1 MAPTASSAPPPPAW
15 PRHALWTGAL
25 LFAAVALSALPTCSG
40 YGITWDEPIYLE
52 ATRQVQTWLSLPAAD
67 RFNAPAIDRF
77 WRTDPQRN
85 VHPAGIKWLYL
96 AARHSVFWES
106 DPYIQNR
113 VLTILLFA
121 AALAI
126 FCLWIAAGRPVLA
139 WTTAAL
145 FLTLPRCFA
154 HVHFAATDSP
164 MTALLL
170 LLVPALDR
178 GLAPRWA
185 WIPGVLI
192 GLAASFKITAVILC
206 APLLALFLACAYTDW
221 KSCLAR
227 FWIVVLTAGI
237 VFYLLNPDWWLTPWA
252 RLGEFAG
259 ATASRRQWAPFSLLY
274 FGQLYSYR
282 GPFHYPLG
290 ILLVTTPLIHL
301 GLLVAGMLR
310 LRLRPFRACCRH
322 WAMVVGGAAP
332 IVLLMVPFSPT
343 NDMERYLL
351 PAYPFLAAMMAVGLQ
366 PLWERFRPVGKPNG
380 PVLHRVALAVMLSLA
395 AGWTVSRSVRNHP
408 RELCYFNEW
417 VGGAAGGR
425 RLGFEV
431 TYWWEPLDDR
441 ALASINRICRG
452 STVFFPIAPTDH
464 YFRHMQQSGRIA
476 FVPVANLGQ
485 ARHALVYGRPF
496 AEFWESRLRDQL
508 QQSGHTMAL
517 AWSSEWQGV
526 PLLRLW
532 TIHPANSRSPTGRS
546 AVNGPVRPNEIP
558 TQLVAG
564 VCPDAIHS
572 DAPASAITGV
582 NRIRAIEESR

>member
-1 MAPTASSAPPPPAW
+1 MDN
-15 PRHALWTGAL
+15 RGAL
-25 LFAAVALSALPTCSG
+25 
-40 YGITWDEPIYLE
+40 
-52 ATRQVQTWLSLPAAD
+52 
-67 RFNAPAIDRF
+67 
-77 WRTDPQRN
+77 
-85 VHPAGIKWLYL
+85 
-96 AARHSVFWES
+96 
-106 DPYIQNR
+106 
-113 VLTILLFA
+113 
-121 AALAI
+121 
-126 FCLWIAAGRPVLA
+126 
-139 WTTAAL
+139 
-145 FLTLPRCFA
+145 LTLPRCFA

-431 TYWWEPLDDR
+431 TYWREPLDDR

-452 STVFFPIAPTDH
+452 QRFSSPLRRPTIIFVTCNSRDGLPSFPSPTSIRRAMRSSTAGRLQSFGNRDSAISSNNPATRWRSPGPRNGRVFRYCASDH
-464 YFRHMQQSGRIA
+464 SS
-476 FVPVANLGQ
+476 ANSACQ
-485 ARHALVYGRPF
+485 RA
-496 AEFWESRLRDQL
+496 
-508 QQSGHTMAL
+508 
-517 AWSSEWQGV
+517 GV
-526 PLLRLW
+526 PS
-532 TIHPANSRSPTGRS
+532 TARSDRTKSDPTGCRR
-546 AVNGPVRPNEIP
+546 VPGCYTP
-558 TQLVAG
+558 
-564 VCPDAIHS
+564 

-582 NRIRAIEESR
+582 NRIHAMRKVDDQNWCPSSSRSTTRRSICRCCASGCWRCRPVGSYAIELVFVNDGSTDGSLAYLTSLIAAHGNIRVVDLCAISARWRRCTPASSMLPATR